1 MLFFQDENSVENYA
15 YNAYIY
21 DPCEWEYHFH
31 KNYELVYVMEGALE
45 VLDDERRFTVKKGE
59 FALILPYHI
68 HKHHTPVN
76 VKVWIAVFSADFIPS
91 FDAFMKGKANKHTVF
106 RADPA
111 AMSYIERILVPGRP
125 EQFTL
130 QAALYAACAAYV
142 QSGDFYEKSD
152 KTGDLPF
159 LIFDYVKN
167 NFKRDISLKEIALAL
182 GYDYHYLSRVYHRV
196 FHTNFRNLLNQFRC
210 DYALSLLYKGQSVT
224 KIAMECG
231 FGCVRTFNRCFIAAY
246 GKSPK
251 QMCGDAEHL
260 PVE

>member
-1 MLFFQDENSVENYA
+1 MQ
-15 YNAYIY
+15 
-21 DPCEWEYHFH
+21 YHFH

-68 HKHHTPVN
+68 HRHHTPVN
-76 VKVWIAVFSADFIPS
+76 VNVWIAVFSADFIPS
-91 FDAFMKGKANKHTVF
+91 FDAFMKGKANKNTVF
-106 RADPA
+106 HADPA

-142 QSGDFYEKSD
+142 QSSD
-152 KTGDLPF
+152 SNDLPF

-167 NFKRDISLKEIALAL
+167 NFKRDISLKEIALTL

-210 DYALSLLYKGQSVT
+210 DYALSLLHKGLPVT

-231 FGCVRTFNRCFIAAY
+231 FGCVRTFNRCFAAAY
-246 GKSPK
+246 GKLPK
-251 QMCGDAEHL
+251 QMCGESECL
-260 PVE
+260 PTA

>member
-1 MLFFQDENSVENYA
+1 M
-15 YNAYIY
+15 
-21 DPCEWEYHFH
+21 
-31 KNYELVYVMEGALE
+31 
-45 VLDDERRFTVKKGE
+45 
-59 FALILPYHI
+59 
-68 HKHHTPVN
+68 
-76 VKVWIAVFSADFIPS
+76 FSADFIPS

-210 DYALSLLYKGQSVT
+210 DYALSLLHKGQSVT

-231 FGCVRTFNRCFIAAY
+231 FGCMRTFNRCFIAAY